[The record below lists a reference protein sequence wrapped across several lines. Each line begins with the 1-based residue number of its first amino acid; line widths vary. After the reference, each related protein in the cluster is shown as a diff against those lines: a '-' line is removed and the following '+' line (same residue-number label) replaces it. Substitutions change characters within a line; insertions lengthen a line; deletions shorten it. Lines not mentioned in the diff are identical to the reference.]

1 MRFMFPL
8 DDDCPESLR
17 KAFFEALRDSSV
29 HRLAD
34 QAAQFA
40 AQLSAD
46 FGRLAETRQ
55 AVLLAEASGK
65 SVADCLRAR
74 IDDLGS
80 QRAGMKRNIA
90 DLDRFAAEQRERF
103 SAEIRQCAAV
113 LLDAPT
119 RIEAL
124 RSKVRGYDQTREA
137 MTERLR
143 QAGLDDGA
151 IQRAGIKPDAGD
163 ISEWVREIEVA
174 ERDVRLAQEFVA
186 SAPLYDVALLAEM
199 RHG

>member
-1 MRFMFPL
+1 MR
-8 DDDCPESLR
+8 
-17 KAFFEALRDSSV
+17 
-29 HRLAD
+29 RLANE
-34 QAAQFA
+34 AAQIA
-40 AQLSAD
+40 AHLSTD
-46 FGRLAETRQ
+46 FGQLAETRQ
-55 AVLLAEASGK
+55 AVLLAEATGA

-119 RIEAL
+119 RIDAL

-163 ISEWVREIEVA
+163 LSEWVREIEVA

-186 SAPLYDVALLAEM
+186 SAPLYDVALLTEM

>member
-29 HRLAD
+29 RRLAD

-46 FGRLAETRQ
+46 FGWLAETRQ
-55 AVLLAEASGK
+55 AILLAEASGT
-65 SVADCLRAR
+65 SVANYLRAR
-74 IDDLGS
+74 IDDLRS
-80 QRAGMKRNIA
+80 QRAGMKRNVA
-90 DLDRFAAEQRERF
+90 DLDHFAAEQRERF
-103 SAEIRQCAAV
+103 SAEIGQCTTV
-113 LLDAPT
+113 LLDGPK

-124 RSKVRGYDQTREA
+124 HSKVRGYDRARDA

-143 QAGLDDGA
+143 EAGLDDGV
-151 IQRAGIKPDAGD
+151 IRRAGIKPDAGD
-163 ISEWVREIEVA
+163 VSEWGREIEAV
-174 ERDVRLAQEFVA
+174 ERDIRLAQKFVA

>member
-55 AVLLAEASGK
+55 AVLLADASGK
-65 SVADCLRAR
+65 SVTDCLRAR
-74 IDDLGS
+74 IDDLRS
-80 QRAGMKRNIA
+80 QRAGMKRNVA
-90 DLDRFAAEQRERF
+90 DLDHFAAEQRERF
-103 SAEIRQCAAV
+103 SAELGQCAAV
-113 LLDAPT
+113 LLDGPK

-124 RSKVRGYDQTREA
+124 HSKVRGYDQARDA

-143 QAGLDDGA
+143 EAGLDDGE
-151 IQRAGIKPDAGD
+151 IQRVGVKPTPDDLAA
-163 ISEWVREIEVA
+163 WKAEIEDI
-174 ERDVRLAQEFVA
+174 EHDIHLAQQFIA
-186 SAPLYDVALLAEM
+186 SAPLFDVALLAEM